1 MNPIAHE
8 SCDKFGGPGMLDGP
22 AHEGSIQNPSRVH
35 EALGIHLLFEP
46 LQVLGAL
53 PPIDSENFSGKI

>member
-1 MNPIAHE
+1 MP
-8 SCDKFGGPGMLDGP
+8 DGP